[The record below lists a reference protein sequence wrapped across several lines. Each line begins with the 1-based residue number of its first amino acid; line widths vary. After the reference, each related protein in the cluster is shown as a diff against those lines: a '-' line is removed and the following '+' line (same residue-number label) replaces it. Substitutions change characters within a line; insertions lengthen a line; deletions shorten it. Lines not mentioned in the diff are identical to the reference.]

1 MSNTSTIKYSSGAGV
16 DWAALIAGLGLGLTV
31 AMQVSSMSRAD
42 VSSVYAAITS
52 FSRLC
57 ALVGTYF
64 AVLGIFLIARIPFVE
79 RGVGHDRLVTWHR
92 KLAPYSLFLIGFH
105 VIFVVVGYAGQ
116 DQMPLYKSCGL
127 C

>member
-1 MSNTSTIKYSSGAGV
+1 MSNASTIKYSSGAGV

-31 AMQVSSMSRAD
+31 AMQVTSMSRAD

-64 AVLGIFLIARIPFVE
+64 AVLGIFLMR
-79 RGVGHDRLVTWHR
+79 
-92 KLAPYSLFLIGFH
+92 
-105 VIFVVVGYAGQ
+105 
-116 DQMPLYKSCGL
+116 
-127 C
+127 